1 MTWRK
6 LSQALALML
15 AVPGVVAAQA
25 ACNIE
30 LGKPGQVK
38 DANSALAKMTLF
50 QGKPDQMMAAVKE
63 AMTKLSKDEAKVIAA
78 NPVGRAMT
86 LGNAYAELASL
97 PEGKAPV
104 SRATIGLA
112 GEGTIDL
119 LLAADSMYD
128 IVEASNAAC
137 KEQTEE
143 GRRKVYAALVN
154 EAVNAYNAQKIDEA
168 MQLSQRGLAIY
179 DGFKLAYI
187 AHNLMGNALQS
198 KDDLD
203 GAVGAFI
210 SMTDLMKGD
219 TALVDERKTTI
230 TNVAMLMLQHAEG
243 LEGDRRSAKV
253 KQAIAH
259 ITAYNAEFPGDCKSE
274 ATLARAHIMGG
285 DTVSAQRMFRVLVD
299 GADRCTEQAL
309 FDAGVNAARAEQAA
323 AAVALFEVGLKKNPY
338 SRDGLFNVALTLQ
351 KLERYKDAEG
361 YIRRLLAID
370 PENQEAYQVMA
381 LNYQSDAKPV
391 KVKIDSLR
399 KVALDAANDKKTTM
413 AQKNTKA
420 AEVKALLDPEEAR
433 LKAMNDSLLA
443 HFTRYQN
450 AKAKM
455 SFNLWSHDGNKH
467 VLAGQVDNLQESA
480 ADYTIKFE
488 FLDAAGNV
496 KGTKE
501 TSLTAIAA
509 KGNKAFRVEVEGE
522 GIIAFRYAPFS
533 GS

>member
-15 AVPGVVAAQA
+15 AVPGVAAAQA

-38 DANSALAKMTLF
+38 DANSALAKMALF

-86 LGNAYAELASL
+86 LGNAYAELAAL

-104 SRATIGLA
+104 SRASIGLA

-128 IVEASNAAC
+128 VVEASNAAC

-154 EAVNAYNAQKIDEA
+154 EAVNAYNGQKIDEA
-168 MQLSQRGLAIY
+168 MELSQRGLAIY

-198 KDDLD
+198 KDDLN
-203 GAVGAFI
+203 GAVTSFMK
-210 SMTDLMKGD
+210 MTDLMKGD
-219 TALVDERKTTI
+219 TALVDERRSTM
-230 TNVAMLMLQHAEG
+230 TNVAMLMLSHAEN
-243 LEGDRRSAKV
+243 LDGDPKSQKI
-253 KQAIAH
+253 KQAIDYLGK
-259 ITAYNAEFPGDCKSE
+259 YNAEFPGDAKAE
-274 ATLARAHIMGG
+274 ATLARAQIMTG
-285 DTVSAQRMFRVLVD
+285 DAGAAARVF
-299 GADRCTEQAL
+299 GAMVANPDKYTDAAL
-309 FDAGVNAARAEQAA
+309 FDAGVNAARAEQAKEA
-323 AAVALFEVGLKKNPY
+323 AALFEAGLKKNPY

-351 KLERYKDAEG
+351 KLERYKDADT

-381 LNYQSDAKPV
+381 LNYQSDAKSV

-399 KVALDAANDKKTTM
+399 KIALDAANDKKTTM
-413 AQKNTKA
+413 AQKNAKA
-420 AEVKALLDPEEAR
+420 AEVKAVLDPIETTY
-433 LKAMNDSLLA
+433 KAMNDSLLV

-455 SFNLWSHDGNKH
+455 SFNLWSHDGAKH

-501 TSLTAIAA
+501 TSLAAIAA